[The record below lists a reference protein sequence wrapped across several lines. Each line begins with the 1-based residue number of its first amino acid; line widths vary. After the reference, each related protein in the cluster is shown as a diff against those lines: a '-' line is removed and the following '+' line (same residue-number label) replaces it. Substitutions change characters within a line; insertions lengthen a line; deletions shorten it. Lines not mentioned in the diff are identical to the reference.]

1 MTQRRKRQRTKY
13 HVREWRRPVQNFV
26 PSAGS
31 RQVQQCHVAVVRGDV
46 IHHQVRGR
54 TLLQSVEQQ
63 TPVQGWWLPAAF
75 VINTPRAQ
83 FVVDVDLVQHT
94 TPRELQRQ
102 HQLRAAVKAGHAELP
117 AARAVVW
124 SVLWIAT
131 KPDADGYHRVL
142 AAKHVTDRYAQHVT
156 QVVVRPLPDDDERG
170 LHGRHAVAGNTL
182 PLVPSDLLNV
192 SLDAA
197 AFHAVLY
204 PATRRGDVARF
215 YTRKPAPRVSGK
227 GRRLRVRTVKTDQVL
242 QLVRNVW
249 HDAAPNRRVQA
260 VQDHFDWSKS
270 NAQKW
275 IRKSQL
281 QLRWGKAHERSKQSR
296 KHHTKGSKT

>member
-13 HVREWRRPVQNFV
+13 HVREWQRPVQNFV
-26 PSAGS
+26 PSAPNH
-31 RQVQQCHVAVVRGDV
+31 QVQQCYVAVVRGDV
-46 IHHQVRGR
+46 IRHQVRGR
-54 TLLQSVEQQ
+54 TLLQLVEQQ

-75 VINTPRAQ
+75 VIDTPRAQ
-83 FVVDVDLVQHT
+83 FVVDVDLVRHA
-94 TPRELQRQ
+94 TPRELQRE
-102 HQLRAAVKAGHAELP
+102 HQRTRDAIAAGHV
-117 AARAVVW
+117 ARDAHAVAVVW
-124 SVLWIAT
+124 SVLWIAA

-156 QVVVRPLPDDDERG
+156 QVVVRPPQQRPGARG
-170 LHGRHAVAGNTL
+170 QRAVAGKTL

-192 SLDAA
+192 ALDAA

-215 YTRKPAPRVSGK
+215 YTSKPAPRGSSK
-227 GRRLRVRTVKTDQVL
+227 GRRLRVRTVKTDEVL
-242 QLVRNVW
+242 QLVRNVYN
-249 HDAAPNRRVQA
+249 DAAPGRRVQA
-260 VQDHFDWSKS
+260 VQDHFGWSKS

-281 QLRWGKAHERSKQSR
+281 QLHWGKAHERSKQSR

>member
-54 TLLQSVEQQ
+54 TLLQSVVQQ

-75 VINTPRAQ
+75 VIDTPRAQ
-83 FVVDVDLVQHT
+83 FVVDVDLVPHT
-94 TPRELQRQ
+94 TPQRLQRE
-102 HQLRAAVKAGHAELP
+102 HQEVRDALAAGQGPDVRPVVWTLLWVEETTAADGRQRVV
-117 AARAVVW
+117 AAR
-124 SVLWIAT
+124 
-131 KPDADGYHRVL
+131 Y
-142 AAKHVTDRYAQHVT
+142 VTDRYAQHIT
-156 QVVVRPLPDDDERG
+156 QVVVRPLPDDDEKGR
-170 LHGRHAVAGNTL
+170 HGQHAVAGNTL

-215 YTRKPAPRVSGK
+215 YTRKPEPRGSGT

-270 NAQKW
+270 NANKW